1 MRRVSDGQISLHLNS
16 LVSGGLSVNDA
27 IHDQSRDT
35 LIHHY
40 MAAERNKICSIS
52 QPLFSQIHLHQLFHS
67 HADLLYACPRPHG
80 AVPAGDIPEGI
91 ALLVA
96 NIKAGKGLSGP
107 QRDMAT
113 LLRPLAIGE
122 SHNKFKKGAIQTLV
136 QDHASWKPK
145 SNEEGSTVS
154 KLHPTVT
161 VAGPGSTSRQFCRS
175 LKDRASVRNAICSRV
190 RRARIAKALK
200 AFRELIPDSE
210 KCGQDALLDDVID
223 HLNFLNLQIKV
234 LSQNRLHCEA
244 MSEPFIHIELEY
256 RGRQQRLNSIAP
268 FGSYLSE
275 PRGPTICFQHK
286 GYGHYLL
293 HDLMESEPL
302 GELMGQIMESKMPA
316 AIQLL
321 ESKGLYLMP
330 VTSEHDFLQ
339 TN

>member
-1 MRRVSDGQISLHLNS
+1 MWMKLSSWQSNLRALDDMRRVSDGQISLHLNS

-210 KCGQDALLDDVID
+210 K
-223 HLNFLNLQIKV
+223 V

-244 MSEPFIHIELEY
+244 MSEPFIHIE
-256 RGRQQRLNSIAP
+256 
-268 FGSYLSE
+268 
-275 PRGPTICFQHK
+275 